1 MKNMRHYI
9 IAAAISCAL
18 SLTAS
23 AQVKIDGCGIKSSTS
38 FAVITDSATYAQCG
52 EELKAY
58 KQVLEEEGLGTLIV
72 SAAWSSPDEVK
83 AEILKLASGK
93 PALEGIVLVGDV
105 PIVMVRQGQ
114 HMTTAFK
121 MNEEIYPI
129 FESSVASDRF
139 YDDFDLKFDF
149 IKRDSLNTDLF
160 YYRLSE
166 DGAQHL
172 RPDIYSARM
181 KVPAVMKGD
190 KYEIMRKYLR
200 KVAKAHREDNPLDE
214 LTYFAGHGYN
224 SDCLTIWR
232 QKPLVFREYFP
243 YAFDKASHNRF
254 LNFREDEQM
263 KWNLLSE
270 VARPDVDLFVFSEH
284 GAYDT
289 QYINGTP
296 IPKNIE
302 EDVDH
307 LKRSLA
313 SSYKYYGRGA
323 NRAAFLHEV
332 DSLFHIGEEA
342 FADSALA
349 VYDRLDSIETRGIN
363 IYLDDIMKGHSSAKM
378 IVFNACYNGSFH
390 NPEGY
395 VAGCHVFGDGESIV
409 AQGNTINVLQD
420 KWEDKLMGYL
430 SIGERVGMWQKEVP
444 YLESHLIGDP
454 TWRFTPHSKA
464 EAKLRDKLH
473 NDLVFKAGDSA
484 VWEKYT
490 HSSEPLLRCAG
501 ITHLSYIDAK
511 AAHSRAAQMLDDPSM
526 TVRIHAFNAICAD
539 PDPECADY
547 VRTALKDSYEL
558 MARSAV
564 KMAAV
569 LGDTTLVKDVEA
581 FSESHPEML
590 RASDYA
596 SQDAVSVLNGTQYY
610 KQCIKNAGDRSLAAN
625 RRVNAIRTFRN
636 SRYVPAIQPLLSVV
650 TDSTDDS
657 YVRTVACEA
666 LGWYSQSNFRGEIIS
681 SLENALENALDKA
694 GSERVAAEIKKT
706 IKRLRWQ

>member
-9 IAAAISCAL
+9 IAAALSCAL

-23 AQVKIDGCGIKSSTS
+23 AQVKIDKCGIKSRTS
-38 FAVITDSATYAQCG
+38 FAVITDSGTYAKCG

-58 KQVLEEEGLGTLIV
+58 KQVLEEEGLGTWIV
-72 SAAWSSPDEVK
+72 SADWSSPDEVK

-93 PALEGIVLVGDV
+93 PTLEGIVLVGDV

-139 YDDFDLKFDF
+139 YDDFGLKFDF

-166 DGAQHL
+166 EGEQHL

-190 KYEIMRKYLR
+190 KYEIMRKYLS
-200 KVAKAHREDNPLDE
+200 KVVKAHREENPLDE

-243 YAFDKASHNRF
+243 YVFDKASHNRF
-254 LNFREDEQM
+254 LNFREDKVM

-270 VARPDVDLFVFSEH
+270 VARPDVDLFIFSEH

-289 QYINGTP
+289 QYINGMP
-296 IPKNIE
+296 VPESISD
-302 EDVDH
+302 DVEQ

-313 SSYKYYGRGA
+313 SSYRYYRRRNQEA
-323 NRAAFLHEV
+323 EFLHEV
-332 DSLFHIGEEA
+332 DSLFHITKEA
-342 FADSALA
+342 FTDSLLTAYHRA
-349 VYDRLDSIETRGIN
+349 DSIETRDIN
-363 IYLDDIMKGHSSAKM
+363 IYLDDILKGHSRAKM

-395 VAGCHVFGDGESIV
+395 VAGCHIFGDGESIV

-454 TWRFTPHSKA
+454 TYRFTPHSKA
-464 EAKLRDKLH
+464 EAKMRDRLH
-473 NDLVFKAGDSA
+473 DDLVFNAGNAS

-490 HSSEPLLRCAG
+490 GSAEPILRCAG

-511 AAHSRAAQMLDDPSM
+511 GAHARAAQMLDDESW
-526 TVRIHAFNAICAD
+526 TVRLHAFNALCAD
-539 PDPECADY
+539 PDGNCSEY
-547 VRTALKDSYEL
+547 VRKGLGDIYEL
-558 MARSAV
+558 VARTSV
-564 KMAAV
+564 KMASV

-581 FSESHPEML
+581 FRKAHPEML

-596 SQDAVSVLNGTQYY
+596 AEDAVNVLTGTEYY
-610 KQCIKNAGDRSLAAN
+610 RQCIANASDRSLAAN

-636 SRYVPAIQPLLSVV
+636 SRYVPAIDTLVAIV
-650 TDSTDDS
+650 TDSSDDS

-666 LGWYSQSNFRGEIIS
+666 LGWYTQSNARNGIIS
-681 SLENALENALDKA
+681 SLEKAVENA
-694 GSERVAAEIKKT
+694 GSDRVAAEMKKT
-706 IKRLRWQ
+706 VKRLRWQ

>member
-9 IAAAISCAL
+9 IAAAISCVL

-23 AQVKIDGCGIKSSTS
+23 AQVKIDKCGIKSRTS
-38 FAVITDSATYAQCG
+38 FAVITDSATYEKCG
-52 EELKAY
+52 DEIRAY
-58 KQVLEEEGLGTLIV
+58 KQVLEEEGLGTWIV
-72 SAAWSSPDEVK
+72 SSSWSSPDEVK
-83 AEILKLASGK
+83 AEILKLAAGK

-114 HMTTAFK
+114 HLTTAFK
-121 MNEEIYPI
+121 MNEEVFPI

-139 YDDFDLKFDF
+139 YDDFGLKFDF
-149 IKRDSLNTDLF
+149 IKRDSLNTNLF
-160 YYRLSE
+160 YYRLTE
-166 DGAQHL
+166 EGDQHL

-181 KVPAVMKGD
+181 KVPPVMKGD

-200 KVAKAHREDNPLDE
+200 KVVKAHREYNPLDV

-243 YAFDKASHNRF
+243 YAFSKASHNRF

-270 VARPDVDLFVFSEH
+270 VARPEVDLFVFSEH
-284 GAYDT
+284 GAFDT

-296 IPKNIE
+296 TPKTIG
-302 EDVDH
+302 EDADR

-313 SSYKYYGRGA
+313 SSYRYYGRGS
-323 NRAAFLHEV
+323 NREAFLHEV

-342 FADSALA
+342 FADSVLA
-349 VYDRLDSIETRGIN
+349 VYDKLDSIETRGIN
-363 IYLDDIMKGHSSAKM
+363 IYLDDIMKGRSSARM

-390 NPEGY
+390 NPGGY
-395 VAGCHVFGDGESIV
+395 VAGCHVFGDGGSIV

-454 TWRFTPHSKA
+454 TWRFTAHTKT
-464 EAKLRDKLH
+464 EAKMRDRLH
-473 NDLVFKAGDSA
+473 EDLVFNAGNAA

-490 HSSEPLLRCAG
+490 ASSEPLLRCAG

-511 AAHSRAAQMLDDPSM
+511 AAHKRAAQMLDDPSM
-526 TVRIHAFNAICAD
+526 TVRIHAFNALCAD
-539 PDPECADY
+539 PESDCADY
-547 VRTALKDSYEL
+547 VRRALEDSYEL
-558 MARSAV
+558 MARTGV
-564 KMAAV
+564 KMASV
-569 LGDTTLVKDVEA
+569 LGDTTLVKDVES
-581 FSESHPEML
+581 FSEAHPEML

-596 SQDAVSVLNGTQYY
+596 ATDAVNVLNGIQYY
-610 KQCIKNAGDRSLAAN
+610 KQCIKSAGDKSLAAN
-625 RRVNAIRTFRN
+625 KRVNAIRTFRN
-636 SRYVPAIQPLLSVV
+636 SRYVPAIRPLLSVV
-650 TDSTDDS
+650 ADSTDDS

-666 LGWYSQSNFRGEIIS
+666 LGWYTQSNFRGEIIS
-681 SLENALENALDKA
+681 SLESALDKA
-694 GSERVAAEIKKT
+694 GSERVASEIRKT
-706 IKRLRWQ
+706 IKRLKWQ